1 MITREEAIDA
11 LMQLEGSD
19 ILSEEL
25 EDQIGEIICCIEEEM
40 IGRHIWGAEGDE
52 VAKLHIAH
60 RKDLWTDEL
69 IKECEE
75 IENKISFKPA
85 PYEKEEIERNIKD
98 EFNLWS
104 DDKEEKEDA
113 PDELP
118 FP

>member
-52 VAKLHIAH
+52 VAKLHIAYS
-60 RKDLWTDEL
+60 KDLWTDEL
-69 IKECEE
+69 IKECKE
-75 IENKISFKPA
+75 INNKIRFIPA